1 MLTNGFNRTLVMLLC
16 AGGMQ
21 PLAFGDDG
29 GEDLGVVE
37 ASRGRMDTVH
47 IYYNLS
53 TGERIVT
60 LPLVRGEE
68 LRAGGTSGAIWS
80 SKVSNQCVD
89 FGFTDE
95 YFFAFD
101 DGDCYSMMCGSSLL
115 DYGDVPIDTVVDCV
129 QINWVAEHPD
139 IDLDNDGIGDGID
152 GLAGVWTFWD
162 ADNGRELDRSTR
174 MPIISFML
182 ADLPGNLAPAGDI
195 DLTRYSVD
203 IDLASSFED
212 GMVFEIGDSDSD
224 LQGADVHNA
233 DIANGD
239 GNMDGI
245 LDSDLDGNGLFD
257 WAWDVR
263 FIQPGS
269 EDLDGGG
276 MIDGDWL
283 DRFNLIGVSFGA
295 PSGVAVEHDPED
307 WSWEID
313 YSFIDSGTG
322 QEDRFAIYSAP
333 DLDGERLYAGGFWL
347 GGFSCAES
355 LIDVG
360 HTPSAMFDVQLVGPR
375 AIVDCGAAD
384 LNGDGALN
392 FFDVSIFLIEFGN
405 GGDFNG
411 DGSTNFFDVT
421 VFLAAFMDGCS

>member
-1 MLTNGFNRTLVMLLC
+1 MLKVKCNRTLLLLLV
-16 AGGMQ
+16 AGGMHS
-21 PLAFGDDG
+21 LAFGDDG
-29 GEDLGVVE
+29 GKDLVMLE
-37 ASRGRMDTVH
+37 ASRGSMDTVH

-53 TGERIVT
+53 TGERVVT
-60 LPLVRGEE
+60 LPSVGTEQ

-95 YFFAFD
+95 YFFAIE
-101 DGDCYSMMCGSSLL
+101 DGNCYSMMCGSSLL
-115 DYGDVPIDTVVDCV
+115 DYGDVPLDTVVDCV

-139 IDLDNDGIGDGID
+139 VDLDNDGIGDGID

-162 ADNGRELDRSTR
+162 ADNGRELNQSTR
-174 MPIISFML
+174 MPIISFMI
-182 ADLPGNLAPAGDI
+182 ADLPGNLAPGGDFA
-195 DLTRYSVD
+195 LTRYSVD
-203 IDLASSFED
+203 IDLASSIED

-239 GNMDGI
+239 GDMDGF
-245 LDSDLDGNGLFD
+245 LDSDLDGDGLFD
-257 WAWDVR
+257 WSWSVR

-269 EDLDGGG
+269 QDLDGDGA
-276 MIDGDWL
+276 IDGDWL
-283 DRFNLIGVSFGA
+283 DSFNVIGVSIGA
-295 PSGVAVEHDPED
+295 PAGVAVENAFEE

-313 YSFIDSGTG
+313 NSLIDAGMG
-322 QEDRFAIYSAP
+322 QEDRFALYAPP
-333 DLDGERLYAGGFWL
+333 DLDGERLYVGGFWF

-355 LIDVG
+355 LIEFG
-360 HTPSAMFDVQLVGPR
+360 HTPSAMFDMQLVGPR
-375 AIVDCGAAD
+375 TIDCGNAD
-384 LNGDGALN
+384 LNGDGVLD
-392 FFDVSIFLIEFGN
+392 FFDVSVFLIEFGN